1 MCTAEYEEKKRV
13 KVKESEDSK
22 RRKQMQFVYS
32 TKAHTLGCTGSTDE
46 WSGVNHGRFS
56 CGG

>member
-1 MCTAEYEEKKRV
+1 M
-13 KVKESEDSK
+13 KESEDSK

-32 TKAHTLGCTGSTDE
+32 TKAHTLGGTGSTDD